1 MSDFERWPTIV
12 GFGAAVLVLA
22 ALVALVGVENVVDEF
37 QHAQPAVVLAV
48 VLAATV
54 WLSAW
59 GLALQAVLGAMGVR
73 IGPLRAIAVFT
84 GAMFANNVTPFGQAG
99 GEPVSAL
106 LISKATDCEYETGLA
121 AIASVDVLHFMPSIG
136 FAIVG
141 LGVFGARVLSGDQ
154 NLVGA
159 VVAVAVLCVGFVT
172 AAIAGWRYRHEIERL
187 AERVIPPIVRR
198 LLGIVPR
205 IDPPSRADLRGRIGR
220 FFASIDRVASDPET
234 LVRASVLSAIGWF
247 ALSMSLW
254 LSLVSIGTVVPVVA
268 VLVVVPVASILG
280 MTPLPGGSGAVES
293 AIVGLLLSLTP
304 ASSAAALAAVA
315 IHRGITYWGT
325 TAVGWT
331 VATLVGARRGVA

>member
-1 MSDFERWPTIV
+1 MSDSERWPTLV

-22 ALVALVGVENVVDEF
+22 ALLALVGAEDVITEF
-37 QHAQPAVVLAV
+37 QKARPSVVLAV
-48 VLAATV
+48 VVAATV

-73 IGPLRAIAVFT
+73 IGPLRAIGVFT

-121 AIASVDVLHFMPSIG
+121 AIASIDVLHFMPSIG

-141 LGVFGARVLSGDQ
+141 LGVFGTRVVAGDQ
-154 NLVGA
+154 NLVAGL
-159 VVAVAVLCVGFVT
+159 VAVTVLCLGFVL
-172 AAIAGWRYRHEIERL
+172 AAVAGWRYRYEIERQ
-187 AERVIPPIVRR
+187 AERVVPGVVRR
-198 LLGIVPR
+198 IVGIVPR
-205 IDPPSRADLRGRIGR
+205 VTPPSRANVRRRIGR
-220 FFASIDRVASDPET
+220 FFDSIDRVASDPAT

-254 LSLVSIGTVVPVVA
+254 LSLVAIGTTVPVVA
-268 VLVVVPVASILG
+268 VLVVIPLASILG
-280 MTPLPGGSGAVES
+280 MTPFPGGTGPVES
-293 AIVGLLLSLTP
+293 GTVGLILSLTA
-304 ASSAAALAAVA
+304 ASPAAATAAVV

-325 TAVGWT
+325 TLAGWT
-331 VATLVGARRGVA
+331 ITTLVGVRRGIA